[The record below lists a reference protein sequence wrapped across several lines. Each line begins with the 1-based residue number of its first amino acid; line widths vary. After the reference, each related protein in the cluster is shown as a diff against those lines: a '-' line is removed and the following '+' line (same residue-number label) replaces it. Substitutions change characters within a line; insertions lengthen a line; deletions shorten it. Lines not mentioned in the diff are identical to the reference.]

1 MMRHITGGVLALTLS
16 FGALSTFGAGDAK
29 RGAAAFRQCA
39 ACHALEPDRHL
50 TGPSLAGV
58 VGRKAGTAAGFGRY
72 SAALVES
79 GIDWGEE
86 TLDRWL
92 ASPGRVVPGT
102 SMRIRGI
109 ADTSTR
115 QDLIAFLKTA
125 ADGSTGGGRGM
136 MGGMSGSRLPDLK
149 EATPQQTVTA
159 IRYCGDAYYVTLG
172 TGVTE
177 TFWEF
182 NLRFKTDSSGRGP
195 AKDQPA
201 MVGQGMR
208 GDRAQVVFSD
218 PGEIS
223 AFIKKD
229 CESRA

>member
-1 MMRHITGGVLALTLS
+1 MRHIWGGVLAL
-16 FGALSTFGAGDAK
+16 ALGVGPFSTFGAGDAT
-29 RGAAAFRQCA
+29 RGAAVFRNCA
-39 ACHALEPDRHL
+39 ACHSLDPDRHL

-72 SAALVES
+72 SAALADS
-79 GIDWGEE
+79 GIDWSEK

-92 ASPGRVVPGT
+92 VAPAQMVPGT

-109 ADTSTR
+109 VDSAIR

-125 ADGSTGGGRGM
+125 TAESTSGGGGT
-136 MGGMSGSRLPDLK
+136 SGRRFSDLG
-149 EATPQQTVTA
+149 EVAPQQTVTA

-172 TGVTE
+172 TGVTV

-182 NLRFKTDSSGRGP
+182 NLRFKTDSSRDGP
-195 AKDQPA
+195 APGQPA
-201 MVGQGMR
+201 IVGTGMQ

-218 PGEIS
+218 PSEIS

-229 CESRA
+229 CGS